1 MKKFMATVTWTRAEF
16 CCSPVFAEHSPN
28 KASDAIKLNKINA
41 RRDATTSMARH
52 VSAGLVQIRTIART
66 RDNAR
71 LIASKMQKGLRV
83 KGNKA
88 VLFWIPF
95 TRYRAY
101 LICQHQFWKFYRCI
115 GESATFH
122 VILTVD
128 TKVLKL
134 NFQTC
139 YLSKELSRQKL
150 IVPNDITVI
159 Q

>member
-66 RDNAR
+66 RDNAI

-101 LICQHQFWKFYRCI
+101 PICLHQFWKFYRRI

-122 VILTVD
+122 VSLAVD
-128 TKVLKL
+128 MKVLKL
-134 NFQTC
+134 NFEIW
-139 YLSKELSRQKL
+139 YLSKKLSR
-150 IVPNDITVI
+150 
-159 Q
+159 

>member
-134 NFQTC
+134 NFETC
-139 YLSKELSRQKL
+139 YLSKELSRQKM